1 MRAPIAANRFGTPGS
16 LAQGPGLTLGVQAGK
31 ARLKEVVVD
40 RGFKRFRRGAET
52 PLSMVL
58 GETAAGG
65 NHVRARSCRGEDKI

>member
-1 MRAPIAANRFGTPGS
+1 
-16 LAQGPGLTLGVQAGK
+16 
-31 ARLKEVVVD
+31 VD

-65 NHVRARSCRGEDKI
+65 NHVRARAAAAKTKSDLNAPIIEANDRRSLS

>member
-1 MRAPIAANRFGTPGS
+1 
-16 LAQGPGLTLGVQAGK
+16 
-31 ARLKEVVVD
+31 VD

-65 NHVRARSCRGEDKI
+65 NHVRTRSCRGEDKI